1 MRRLAFICLL
11 LCWLCVPAQLF
22 AQASRPAAKPAAR
35 ESWTPPRTPDGQPDL
50 QGYWTNATLTPLERP
65 AQFAGKAVLT
75 PAEAAAYAKQLREA
89 NNRDNRGDTAESDV
103 GGAYNQF
110 WYDRGNNIVGSHRT
124 SLIIDPPDGKIP
136 PLTPQAQKRVDA
148 ASAYAAA
155 HPADGPESRSLAE
168 RCILWGTAG
177 PPMMPGP
184 YNNAYHIVQT
194 QDYVMILVEM
204 IHDARI
210 IPLDGRPH
218 VASGI
223 RQWMGD
229 PRGHW
234 EGNTL
239 VVDST
244 GFNGKAPFHGSDA
257 NLHLTERF
265 TRVGPDTLQYQF
277 TVNDPTAFTKSW
289 TAQIPFSKTDGPI
302 FEYACNE
309 GNYAMTDI
317 LAGAR
322 AAEKAAK

>member
-1 MRRLAFICLL
+1 MRIRPYVVPLL
-11 LCWLCVPAQLF
+11 LACCFSAAAQ
-22 AQASRPAAKPAAR
+22 PAAK
-35 ESWTPPRTPDGQPDL
+35 SWVPPHTANGQPDL

-75 PAEAAAYAKQLREA
+75 EAEAAAYAKQLLAA
-89 NNRDNRGDTAESDV
+89 NNRDRRGESAEADV

-124 SLIIDPPDGKIP
+124 SLIIDPADGLIP
-136 PLTPQAQKRVDA
+136 PLTPEAEKRVTEA
-148 ASAYAAA
+148 RAYTAD

-184 YNNAYHIVQT
+184 YNNAYQIVQT
-194 QDYVMILVEM
+194 PSYVMILVEM
-204 IHDARI
+204 IHDARV

-218 VASGI
+218 LSVSI

-229 PRGHW
+229 PRGHF

-244 GFNGKAPFHGSDA
+244 GFSGKAPFHGSDQ
-257 NLHLTERF
+257 NLHLIEKF
-265 TRVGPDTLQYQF
+265 TRVSPDRLLYEF
-277 TVNDPTAFTKSW
+277 TVDDPTAFTKKW
-289 TAQIPFSKTDGPI
+289 TAQVPFTRNEGPI
-302 FEYACNE
+302 FEYACTE
-309 GNYAMTDI
+309 GNYAMTDM

-322 AAEKAAK
+322 KAESQK